1 MSMDS
6 FNLKQLTIPQVVE
19 LIQLA
24 QTELHEKQKAEKENV
39 RKQMEELA
47 KKAGMTI
54 DEVLGTGKGRKRS
67 GTRAK
72 AEPKYANPAN
82 SSETWSG
89 RGRKPKWV
97 EEAISKGRKIG
108 ELLIKKA
115 S

>member
-24 QTELHEKQKAEKENV
+24 QTELHEKQEAEKENV

-67 GTRAK
+67 GTRGK
-72 AEPKYANPAN
+72 AEPKYANPQKAD
-82 SSETWSG
+82 ETWSG
-89 RGRKPKWV
+89 RGRRPKWI
-97 EEAISKGRKIG
+97 ESALKGGKNLA
-108 ELLIKKA
+108 ELLIQKA